1 MGKVYRL
8 LIVLVITTVINNIVS
23 AQSTVDSFYLQQYNN
38 TSGLSNSSINDLIT
52 DSKGLLW
59 IATWDGLNIYS
70 GSAFHVLTQDINQKG
85 EGLRGN
91 VIQNLSEDK
100 RGSIWIT
107 TVDGVSRYDKKSGVI
122 NNFFSDNIQK
132 GVVSEH
138 EYQLAIDTSGKIYCY
153 SGHLGLQY
161 YDARANI
168 FKRTAFNFKEGPMKI
183 GFDQA
188 NRLFVLGKD
197 KTLSEY
203 KIQNNR
209 PTFQKTVSRDVVD
222 FFLCD
227 KELFITTTN
236 NILFRVDQTKVTRLC
251 RLRGNVNAI
260 LLYKSNYLLAM
271 EGGGLDV
278 YDNAFKPSNFL
289 VGIRDKFYNTKI
301 SSLAVSDHDVL
312 WIGTDGNGLLKV
324 YPKTKF
330 FNVVHV
336 SGSENKFNY
345 PVRAFAKVNNELW
358 VATKGGGIANYS
370 SFEKSQVKHSYTAP
384 GFIDNNAVYAM
395 KWGIDNL
402 MYIGSDGNGI
412 SVYDVKSKRFFKWNE
427 VDEHSKSL
435 EFSSV
440 YAFYQDKDS
449 SLWIGTSGFGLLHM
463 KIVRKRN
470 NRLSLLYVKQYKS
483 STTGLPSDIIYT
495 ISASDDNNLW
505 VGCRYGGL
513 SLFDKRTGKVKNFKA
528 FTYKGSLSNNDVLYT
543 FCDSKKRLWVGT
555 SYGLNMLPE
564 VDALKSNPVFRK
576 ITMQDGLPN
585 NTIHGISE
593 DDNGDIWVSTNRG
606 IAKIGSNDFK
616 VTYYQMADGLQNN
629 EFSDGAVFKD
639 PNGRIFFGGI
649 SGFNHF
655 YSGNIKS
662 SEKIYSL
669 LVSAVSIGGST
680 EEASSLIVVNP
691 ESKSDILDFSVKRNS
706 NYFEIETN
714 VINFINADKC
724 EYSYFLE
731 GADND
736 WHYAKNDGK
745 IAYNNLA
752 PGTYLLKVKWSNG
765 EGRWSPV
772 TKVMH
777 FKVRPYFLLSTY
789 MKLIYFILLAILG
802 YFYFRYRKNR
812 REISQKLE
820 MEKVLRAKE
829 EEIHQNRISFF
840 TNIAHEL
847 QTPLTLVMGSFDQFM
862 EKSNINLKT
871 KGESN
876 HYFSLIR
883 QQAAKL
889 TYLLHQLFEFRKAD
903 TGYYKNQFSYI
914 DISGFLKNLAEPFE
928 ALSLKEDISYRI
940 EISQGIT
947 GWLDKDKIEKIVFN
961 LLSNAFKYTPKGE
974 KIVFSARENRAVVEI
989 EVFNSGVVLKE
1000 NEIQNLFEKFYTV
1013 NNPASF
1019 GKYGTGIGLA
1029 FTTQLVSLLQGK
1041 IGVFNTDQGV
1051 CFRVELPI
1059 WDNNELPVE
1068 SKTGEISDEPSH
1080 LYRAITNFTN
1090 TRTSSSAIINNK
1102 NTVIDQ
1108 IAGENRDVIVIVEDD
1123 HDLRFLL
1130 RDILSKDYIVY
1141 EAGDGVKAIGLI
1153 NQYMPQLVISDVL
1166 MPNMDGLELCNR
1178 IKSATST
1185 CHIPV
1190 MLLSARSAED
1200 QHIEGYEAG
1209 ADAYISK
1216 PFNARYLTMRV
1227 KKLIQYQQNLQHLF
1241 QEDKIVSAIGSGT
1254 INNNDKEFLEK
1265 IYKIIEEDI
1274 SSPELN
1280 AGKLEKELFLSK
1292 MQLYR
1297 KLKSITGMT
1306 PNEFIKN
1313 ARLQKAASLLSS
1325 SDMPIIEV
1333 FYTTGFNNQSYF
1345 FREFKKKY
1353 NSAPG
1358 EYRDQ
1363 QKLNTN

>member
-1 MGKVYRL
+1 MGNINRL
-8 LIVLVITTVINNIVS
+8 LIALVVTIVINNILC
-23 AQSTVDSFYLQQYNN
+23 AQSAVDSFYLQQYNN
-38 TSGLSNSSINDLIT
+38 TNGLSNSSINDLIT

-122 NNFFSDNIQK
+122 SNFFSDNIQK

-168 FKRTAFNFKEGPMKI
+168 FKRAGFNFKEWPIKI
-183 GFDQA
+183 GFDQE

-197 KTLSEY
+197 KTLSVY
-203 KIQNNR
+203 IIQNNR
-209 PTFQKTVSRDVVD
+209 LIRQKTVSRDVVD
-222 FFLCD
+222 LFLCN

-236 NILFRVDQTKVTRLC
+236 KLLLRVDHTKLTQLC
-251 RLRGNVNAI
+251 KLRGNVNAI

-271 EGGGLDV
+271 EGGGLEV
-278 YDNAFKPSNFL
+278 YDNDFTPSTFL
-289 VGIRDKFYNTKI
+289 TGIKDKFYNTKI
-301 SSLAVSDHDVL
+301 SSLAMSDNDIL
-312 WIGTDGNGLLKV
+312 WIGTDGNGLLKM
-324 YPKTKF
+324 YPKTNF
-330 FNVVHV
+330 FDVVHV
-336 SGSENKFNY
+336 SGGENKFNY
-345 PVRAFAKVNNELW
+345 SVRAFAKVNNDLW
-358 VATKGGGIANYS
+358 VATKGGGIANYGNL
-370 SFEKSQVKHSYTAP
+370 ERSQAKHLYTSP
-384 GFIDNNAVYAM
+384 GSIDNNAVYSM

-402 MYIGSDGNGI
+402 LYIGSDGSGI
-412 SVYDVKSKRFFKWNE
+412 SVYDIKSGKFFKWNQ
-427 VDEHSKSL
+427 VDGYSKSL

-440 YAFYQDKDS
+440 YAFFQDKDS
-449 SLWIGTSGFGLLHM
+449 SIWLGTSGFGLLHM
-463 KIVRKRN
+463 KIIRKSN
-470 NRLSLLYVKQYKS
+470 NSLSLLYVKQYKS

-513 SLFDKRTGKVKNFKA
+513 SLFNKRTERVKNFKA

-555 SYGLNMLPE
+555 SYGLNILSE
-564 VDALKSNPVFRK
+564 VDALKTNPVFRR
-576 ITMQDGLPN
+576 ITMQNGLPN

-593 DDNGDIWVSTNRG
+593 DNNGDIWVSTNKG
-606 IAKIGSNDFK
+606 IAKISPGDFK
-616 VTYYQMADGLQNN
+616 VTYYQLADGLQNN

-639 PNGRIFFGGI
+639 YNGRMFFGGI

-655 YSGNIKS
+655 YPGNIKN
-662 SEKIYSL
+662 SEKIYNL
-669 LVSAVSIGGST
+669 LISVVSIGGSA
-680 EEASSLIVVNP
+680 ENASSLMVVNP
-691 ESKSDILDFSVKRNS
+691 GVKNDIPNFSVKRNS
-706 NYFEIETN
+706 NYFEIEAS

-736 WHYAKNDGK
+736 WHYTKNDGK

-752 PGTYLLKVKWSNG
+752 PGAYLLKVKWSNG
-765 EGRWSPV
+765 EGQWSPE
-772 TKVMH
+772 TRLMH
-777 FKVRPYFLLSTY
+777 FEVQPYFLLSVY
-789 MKLIYFILLAILG
+789 MKSLYFLLLAILG

-812 REISQKLE
+812 REINQRLE
-820 MEKVLRAKE
+820 MEKVLRTKE

-862 EKSNINLKT
+862 EKSNITVKA

-876 HYFSLIR
+876 YYFSMIR

-889 TYLLHQLFEFRKAD
+889 TYLLHQLFEFRRAD
-903 TGYYKNQFSYI
+903 TGYLKNRFSYV

-928 ALSLKEDISYRI
+928 ALSRKEEISYRVKI
-940 EISQGIT
+940 LGNIA
-947 GWLDKDKIEKIVFN
+947 GWIDKDKIEKIVFN
-961 LLSNAFKYTPKGE
+961 LLSNAFKYTPKRE
-974 KIVFSARENRAVVEI
+974 KIIFSARENKAAIEI
-989 EVFNSGVVLKE
+989 EVFNSGVLLE
-1000 NEIQNLFEKFYTV
+1000 DNEIQNLFEKFYTV
-1013 NNPASF
+1013 NSPASF

-1029 FTTQLVSLLQGK
+1029 FTAQLVSLLRGK
-1041 IGVFNTDQGV
+1041 IGVFNTSEGV

-1059 WDNNELPVE
+1059 WKNNELPVE

-1080 LYRAITNFTN
+1080 LYRAITDFTEAQ
-1090 TRTSSSAIINNK
+1090 TSSSAIINNK

-1130 RDILSKDYIVY
+1130 RDILSKDYVVY

-1178 IKSATST
+1178 IKSTTST

-1190 MLLSARSAED
+1190 LLLSARSAED

-1216 PFNARYLTMRV
+1216 PFNARYLKMRV
-1227 KKLIQYQQNLQHLF
+1227 KKLIQYQQNLQNLF
-1241 QEDKIVSAIGSGT
+1241 QGDKIVSAIGSGT

-1265 IYKIIEEDI
+1265 IYRIIEEEL

-1280 AGKLEKELFLSK
+1280 AGKLEKELFISK

-1297 KLKSITGMT
+1297 KLKSLTGMT

-1313 ARLQKAASLLSS
+1313 IRLQKAASLLSS
-1325 SDMPIIEV
+1325 SDLPIIEV

-1363 QKLNTN
+1363 QKLQTN